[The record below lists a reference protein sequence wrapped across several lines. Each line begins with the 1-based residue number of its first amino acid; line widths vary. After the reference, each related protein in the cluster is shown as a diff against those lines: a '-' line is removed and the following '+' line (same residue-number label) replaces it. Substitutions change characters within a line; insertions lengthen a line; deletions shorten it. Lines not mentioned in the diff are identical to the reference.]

1 MSIYT
6 ENFTED
12 SDGTKCYWK
21 NGRLHREE
29 GPAKEKLN
37 GDDDFLFISTYSSI
51 FWPLSIIVLAFGGI
65 FWCVL
70 FVIRK
75 LFNIIESF
83 IKKEESHEK
92 KF

>member
-1 MSIYT
+1 MTGIIIFGFYVVIAMI
-6 ENFTED
+6 
-12 SDGTKCYWK
+12 GCAIAVV
-21 NGRLHREE
+21 L
-29 GPAKEKLN
+29 KEKLN

-75 LFNIIESF
+75 LFNIIERF
-83 IKKEESHEK
+83 IKGRKE
-92 KF
+92 